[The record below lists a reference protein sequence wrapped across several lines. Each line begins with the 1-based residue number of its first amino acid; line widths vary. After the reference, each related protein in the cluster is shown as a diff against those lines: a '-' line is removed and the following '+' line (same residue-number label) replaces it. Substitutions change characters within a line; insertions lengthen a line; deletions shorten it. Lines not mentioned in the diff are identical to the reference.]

1 MTASPRPPA
10 WLVAPALVAAG
21 LALLWLV
28 LRIPT
33 PDLAAQVYRTTLF
46 EREGFTLF
54 NAHWFGGHHT
64 PGYSLLFPPLAAL
77 LGPRVVGALAAVV
90 SAVLFTALVRRHFGD
105 RAWPGAVWFGAATA
119 TDLFIGRL
127 TFGLGV
133 SLALA
138 ALLALQRERPR
149 AAVVLAALT
158 TAASP
163 VAGLFLALVAGAV
176 WLHRRR
182 AADLGVA
189 AGAFAPALVLSLA
202 FPEGGTMPWGS
213 LSFLAV
219 AGLTALVAWLVPAGE
234 RALRTGV
241 LLYGAA
247 ALAAF
252 VVSSPMGSNATR
264 LVALAGGPLLL
275 CALLGQGRLTRARA
289 PVVVATFAALL
300 AYQWWAPVRETL
312 KGATDRS
319 HEAAFYA
326 PLLGFLEG
334 RADAATRVEIPFTRM
349 HWEAVHV
356 ARRFPLARGWETQLD
371 VKYNRLFFPG
381 DRRLTAARYRRWL
394 HEHGVRF
401 VALPDAPLDPAGR
414 REARLI
420 ASEPPFLRLV
430 HRDRHWRVYEVRG
443 HRGLA
448 GGQATVQRLGPSS
461 FTLRARRPG
470 PVLVRVRWTPY
481 WRVTA
486 GAACVSRGRDDW
498 TTVTARRAGTVRVE
512 ARFSPRRVV
521 DRGPSCSS
529 AVASSR

>member
-1 MTASPRPPA
+1 MTAFPRPPA
-10 WLVAPALVAAG
+10 WIAVPALVAAG

-64 PGYSLLFPPLAAL
+64 PGYSLLFPPLGAL

-90 SAVLFTALVRRHFGD
+90 SAVLFAALARRHFGD

-133 SLALA
+133 ALALA

-149 AAVVLAALT
+149 AAVVLAVLT

-163 VAGLFLALVAGAV
+163 VAGLFLALAAGAV
-176 WLHRRR
+176 WLTRRR
-182 AADLGVA
+182 PEDLWVG
-189 AGAFAPALVLSLA
+189 AGAFAPALLLAVA
-202 FPEGGTMPWGS
+202 FPEGGAMPWGGR
-213 LSFLAV
+213 SFLAL
-219 AGLTALVAWLVPAGE
+219 AACTALVAWLLPRGE
-234 RALRTGV
+234 RGLRTAT

-252 VVSSPMGSNATR
+252 LVATPMGSNATR
-264 LVALAGGPLLL
+264 LAALFGGPLLL
-275 CALLGQGRLTRARA
+275 CALAARGAPSPVRAR
-289 PVVVATFAALL
+289 VAVAALVPLL

-312 KGATDRS
+312 KGATDPS
-319 HEAAFYA
+319 DSAAFYA

-381 DRRLTAARYRRWL
+381 DRRLSAERYRRWL
-394 HEHGVRF
+394 HDHGVRF

-420 ASEPPFLRLV
+420 ASGLPFLRLV
-430 HRDRHWRVYEVRG
+430 HRDRHWRVFEVRG

-448 GGQATVQRLGPSS
+448 GGRATVQRLGPAS
-461 FTLRARRPG
+461 FTLRARRKG

-486 GAACVSRGRDDW
+486 GSACVTRGRDDW

-529 AVASSR
+529 APAGSR